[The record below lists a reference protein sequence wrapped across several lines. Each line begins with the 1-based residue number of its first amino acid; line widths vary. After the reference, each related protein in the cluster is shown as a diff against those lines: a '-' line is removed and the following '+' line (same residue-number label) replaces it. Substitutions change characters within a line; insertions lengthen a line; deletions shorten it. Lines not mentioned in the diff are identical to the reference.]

1 MNIKLLKIKS
11 FFLALT
17 LIFLQVIE
25 SNMQLYFTDFF
36 YIFGVLF
43 VFLLDLTPN
52 GNFYII
58 DFTFFSLIAILKNY
72 YHIDLTNGILFIL
85 LVGYWI
91 TLINF
96 QFEKIKIFC
105 YITFFLSILIFLLK
119 NFLR

>member
-1 MNIKLLKIKS
+1 MNIKLLKVKS

-25 SNMQLYFTDFF
+25 ANMQLYFTDFF

-43 VFLLDLTPN
+43 VFLLDLTSN
-52 GNFYII
+52 RNFYII
-58 DFTFFSLIAILKNY
+58 DFTFFSLIAILKNN
-72 YHIDLTNGILFIL
+72 YHIEFINGILFIL
-85 LVGYWI
+85 FASYWI

-96 QFEKIKIFC
+96 QFEKIKTFC

-119 NFLR
+119 NF